1 MRSKKQCNQN
11 TSIRIIV
18 FQERSE
24 LAVRA
29 MALEDDI
36 FDVMN
41 KLSATETAMISGQT
55 PVDMNLVQ
63 ELRDELNGLKDDYI
77 ILVGGSNDLPLYF
90 GKVPDSLQ

>member
-1 MRSKKQCNQN
+1 MYY
-11 TSIRIIV
+11 ILL
-18 FQERSE
+18 QERSE

-41 KLSATETAMISGQT
+41 KLSDTESSMISGQI
-55 PVDMNLVQ
+55 PVDMKLVQ
-63 ELRDELNGLKDDYI
+63 DLRDELNGLKDDYI